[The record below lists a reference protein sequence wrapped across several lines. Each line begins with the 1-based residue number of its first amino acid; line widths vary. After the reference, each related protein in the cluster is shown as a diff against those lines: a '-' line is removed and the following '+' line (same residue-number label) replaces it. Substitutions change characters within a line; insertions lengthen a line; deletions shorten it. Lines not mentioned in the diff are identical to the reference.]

1 MVQLDPGSITLE
13 EIWQIPEMLQ
23 RTLKP
28 KKIIQDLADE
38 IIEKKIKLIHLL
50 GNGTS
55 YHAGIVAS
63 YYLNQLSKVK
73 AFAEVSPE
81 FPHLVGSILNRED
94 LVIGISQSGESEM
107 TVESLKV
114 AKSKGALTATI
125 TNHEDSSLAKIANHS
140 MMINATKERGLLA
153 TKTYTNTLALLTKLA
168 IELAYLNRSI
178 NEDAYSVIMKEL
190 KGIPNVVKESLLNFR
205 KQIRSLI
212 ANFEFVPVNFV
223 VGSGADY
230 GTSLE
235 ISLKLI
241 EGARMF
247 SHAFSTAEFPHGP
260 KTLADENS
268 WILAIIPKDG
278 HRRTAILNLL
288 KTVKSQGANVT
299 SLYSTNEMDD
309 VDFGIHIPPTH
320 EIFQPIV
327 GIVPTQMLA
336 VELALKKGINPDK
349 PKWLTKVSSVYQ

>member
-1 MVQLDPGSITLE
+1 MVQQDPGSITLE

-23 RTLKP
+23 RALKP
-28 KKIIQDLADE
+28 KKKVIELADK
-38 IIEKKIKLIHLL
+38 IIANNIKIVHLL

-63 YYLNQLSKVK
+63 YYLNQLAKIK
-73 AFAEVSPE
+73 AFAEISPE

-94 LVIGISQSGESEM
+94 LVIGISQSGQSEM
-107 TVESLKV
+107 TVKSLKV
-114 AKSKGALTATI
+114 AKSKGALTAAI
-125 TNHEDSSLAKIANHS
+125 TNYDKSAINSFADHS

-168 IELAYLNRSI
+168 IELAYMNKSI
-178 NEDAYSVIMKEL
+178 NEDAYSVLMKEL
-190 KGIPNVVKESLLNFR
+190 KGIPNVIKDSLQNFR
-205 KQIRSLI
+205 KQIRSLT
-212 ANFEFVPVNFV
+212 ADFKFAPVNFV

-230 GTSLE
+230 GTSME

-260 KTLADENS
+260 KTLADEKS
-268 WILAIIPKDG
+268 WILFLIPKEG
-278 HRRTAILNLL
+278 YRRTSILNLL
-288 KTVKSQGANVT
+288 KTVKSQGASIT
-299 SLYSTNEMDD
+299 SLYSTDEMDD
-309 VDFGIHIPPTH
+309 VDFGIKIPPTH

-327 GIVPTQMLA
+327 GIIPAQLLT

-349 PKWLTKVSSVYQ
+349 PKWLTKVSRV